1 MHHPTAR
8 SLASAAC
15 ALLLAGCVVTP
26 EPITLAEASLQ
37 SGSLLDR
44 AKQQVEPVSGPIDL
58 YEAMA
63 RALKYNLDHHVELMD
78 NALRVRELDLAHYN
92 LLPNVVASSGF
103 AARDSYL
110 ASSSYNILTNT
121 QNFGA
126 STSSD
131 KRISTS
137 DVAFS
142 WNILD
147 FGLSWVRAHQSADK
161 VLISE
166 ENRRKIIQR
175 VIEDVRTAY
184 WRAVSGD
191 RLLVK
196 LRQLEGRARQ
206 AQASSR
212 SISAERSTSPVTALT
227 YEREL
232 VDIRRTI
239 HDLERDLIVAKSQLA
254 ALMNLPPDM
263 KFALV
268 TPRRNGKLTLDLSAH
283 DVVET
288 ALNNRSE
295 LRDVWYKKRIN
306 AREYDAAFLELLPGI
321 NVIAGS
327 NFDSNEFLYNN
338 NWVNW
343 GAKAAWNVMR
353 IAQYPAKRAVIEA
366 QDELFDARARALAVA
381 IMTQVHIS
389 RIRFYHFSKELS
401 TANEFLDVQTR
412 LMTAMRI
419 EAGADRI
426 SEHMLIRE
434 EMNTLIAEV
443 KRDIVHA
450 HLQNAYANVFG
461 SMGLDVGT
469 SGLRLDEDLRAV
481 AQAMRNAWHEHGDVN
496 ASRRRSLASTR

>member
-1 MHHPTAR
+1 MQLQSAR
-8 SLASAAC
+8 SLASATC
-15 ALLLAGCVVTP
+15 VLLLAGCTVTP
-26 EPITLAEASLQ
+26 LPITQLEASIQ
-37 SGSLLDR
+37 TTSLLER
-44 AKQQVEPVSGPIDL
+44 AKQDVEPVSGAIDL

-63 RALKYNLDHHVELMD
+63 RALKYNLDHHVEIMD
-78 NALRVRELDLAHYN
+78 AALRTRELDLAHYS
-92 LLPNVVASSGF
+92 LLPNVVAGSGF

-131 KRISTS
+131 RRISTS
-137 DVAFS
+137 DIAFS
-142 WNILD
+142 WNVLD
-147 FGLSWVRAHQSADK
+147 FGLSYVRARQSADK
-161 VLISE
+161 YLISR

-184 WRAVSGD
+184 WRAVSGE
-191 RLLVK
+191 RLLAR
-196 LRQLEGRARQ
+196 LRQLEGRARK

-212 SISAERSTSPVTALT
+212 SISAERNTSPITAVT

-254 ALMNLPPDM
+254 ALMNLPPDL
-263 KFALV
+263 KFSLV
-268 TPRRNGKLTLDLSAH
+268 TPRRNGKLVLDLSAR
-283 DVVET
+283 DVVAT

-306 AREYDAAFLELLPGI
+306 QHELDAAFLELFPGI

-343 GAKAAWNVMR
+343 GAKAAWNLLRVV
-353 IAQYPAKRAVIEA
+353 QYPAKRAVIEA
-366 QDELFDARARALAVA
+366 QDDLFDARARALAMA
-381 IMTQVHIS
+381 IMTQVHVS
-389 RIRFYHFSKELS
+389 RIKFYHFAKELK
-401 TANEFLDVQTR
+401 TANEFFDVQSR
-412 LMTAMRI
+412 LVSLMRI
-419 EAGADRI
+419 EAGAERI
-426 SEHMLIRE
+426 SEQTLIRE
-434 EMNTLIAEV
+434 EMNTLVAEV
-443 KRDIVHA
+443 KRDIIHA
-450 HLQNAYANVFG
+450 HLQNAYANVFA

-469 SGLRLDEDLRAV
+469 SDLPVDQDVRLI
-481 AQAMRNAWHEHGDVN
+481 AQAIRNAWYEHGDTN
-496 ASRRRSLASTR
+496 AGRLRSTASVR